1 MPFGKV
7 LYSEVKMN
15 IIMDD
20 DNPIVLRARLDKLQK
35 KYNKLLTEQKISRHF
50 VRRLLG
56 ATNVITQANRLA
68 PGISAADFFLLNTT
82 FPEP

>member
-1 MPFGKV
+1 
-7 LYSEVKMN
+7 
-15 IIMDD
+15 
-20 DNPIVLRARLDKLQK
+20 LQK

-68 PGISAADFFLLNTT
+68 PGISAADLFLLNTT
-82 FPEP
+82 FPQP